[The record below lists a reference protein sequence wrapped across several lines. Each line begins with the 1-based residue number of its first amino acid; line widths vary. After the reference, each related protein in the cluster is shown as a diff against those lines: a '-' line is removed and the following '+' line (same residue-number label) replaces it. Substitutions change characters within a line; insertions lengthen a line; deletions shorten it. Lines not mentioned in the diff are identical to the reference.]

1 MINASK
7 EFKKSL
13 LDGNRNYQEY
23 VDITLLDGTELNLR
37 NKDLWG
43 GGITIDDSV
52 SSESSFDIGS
62 VIINQCTI
70 TINNI
75 YEEFSDYD
83 FNNAEVVVHIG
94 LILGEENGQ
103 EKIEKLRKGTFYVD
117 EAKYNGSIITL
128 NCLDGMSKFDK
139 SYEESSLV
147 YPSSLSEIVADAC
160 YVCGVVLNTASFPN
174 MDYVVSEKP
183 DNVTTFREVLRNCAQ
198 IACSF
203 ARFDV
208 WGRLELKWFNQ
219 DVIKEGTGLDG
230 GIFDENSPYATGDD
244 ADGGSF
250 VPWDEGYQYDAGTFS
265 EMQGYHNITSSY
277 TSNIGTDDVVVTGI
291 EILTSN
297 GNDPKTYFYG
307 DEGYVI
313 KIENNDFI
321 TEEKANSIA
330 KFIGDK
336 IIGFRFRKAT
346 INHPSDP
353 TIEAGD
359 VGFFTDRKQNSY
371 PIIISGTTFSTGSNQ
386 STRSSATDP
395 LRNSADRFSEA
406 TKNYVKSRK
415 NTSEQISNYDK
426 SVQMLTNLITQSFG
440 VYKTEEVLEDGSTVY
455 YMHNKPTLEE
465 SQTVWKM
472 TADAFAVSTDGGKTW
487 NAGMDSSGNAVV
499 NVLSAIGINFDWA
512 RGGTLT
518 LGGVGNG
525 DGRLVILNTWGAQV
539 GYIDNTGAH
548 FNQGEFYGA
557 IYATEGRFYGELVS
571 ATGTFSGTLNAAK
584 GVFSGSLSAATG
596 TFAGQLSA
604 ASGTFS
610 GTVSAGTVT
619 GSNINGSNINGTTI
633 TGGSIY
639 GSSITSNLPNYT
651 NRIVMN
657 NSVLS
662 LYIDSDFGDLSGQ
675 IYPFISSDVNVDG
688 ADITVGRASALGIQA
703 NNEMRLILDSHV
715 IARIFKHWK
724 SNITGDPVGN
734 DWFFQVSEKFIAKK
748 RSDFEKNVFVGGNLT
763 VSGTKN
769 RIANTKNY
777 GKRLFYCYETT
788 YPAFGDIGS
797 GKTDENGICYIS
809 IDSIFSESVRT
820 DIHYHVFL
828 QKEGKG
834 DIWVE
839 EKEASYFIVKGT
851 PNLSFSWEVK
861 AVQKDYTSEYLND
874 YDIRENEEMED
885 VSSAKLVLDEEID
898 DYQNLDIESMFWSNI
913 VQYDTEME
921 GIFNENSTSVSGD

>member
-94 LILGEENGQ
+94 LILGEENGK

-147 YPSSLSEIVADAC
+147 YPASLSEIVADAC

-183 DNVTTFREVLRNCAQ
+183 DNVTTFREVLRNCVQ

-244 ADGGSF
+244 VDGGSF
-250 VPWDEGYQYDAGTFS
+250 NPWNEGYQYDAGTFS

-472 TADAFAVSTDGGKTW
+472 TADAFAVSTDGGETW

-518 LGGVGNG
+518 LGGLGNG
-525 DGRLVILNTWGAQV
+525 NGKLIIRDSNENQI
-539 GYIDNTGAH
+539 GYIDNTGVYFDKGRIVGAEVI
-548 FNQGEFYGA
+548 GGA
-557 IYATEGRFYGELVS
+557 IRGTEIDGGSVSGSTIYGGSIEGPS
-571 ATGTFSGTLNAAK
+571 ISGASITGT
-584 GVFSGSLSAATG
+584 
-596 TFAGQLSA
+596 
-604 ASGTFS
+604 
-610 GTVSAGTVT
+610 
-619 GSNINGSNINGTTI
+619 NINGGEITGTNVSGSTVYGTAISGGTIDGTTI
-633 TGGSIY
+633 SGGTID
-639 GSSITSNLPNYT
+639 GTTIKA
-651 NRIVMN
+651 
-657 NSVLS
+657 S
-662 LYIDSDFGDLSGQ
+662 LFESQGLEQGIAIDYEIRLYDK
-675 IYPFISSDVNVDG
+675 DVNERAKICTTNMLFQTEDLAVKYG
-688 ADITVGRASALGIQA
+688 AQIKADQLVLISTNNRADLAIFRNKEIYF
-703 NNEMRLILDSHV
+703 NNDL
-715 IARIFKHWK
+715 KC
-724 SNITGDPVGN
+724 
-734 DWFFQVSEKFIAKK
+734 
-748 RSDFEKNVFVGGNLT
+748 
-763 VSGTKN
+763 SGTKN
-769 RIANTKNY
+769 RIVNTDTY
-777 GKRLFYCYETT
+777 GRRLHYCYETPT
-788 YPAFGDIGS
+788 PYFGDIGNS
-797 GKTDENGICYIS
+797 VIGDNGECFVL
-809 IDSIFSESVRT
+809 IDNIFFETIESDVE
-820 DIHYHVFL
+820 YNVFL
-828 QKEGKG
+828 QKEGEG
-834 DIWVE
+834 DLWVAL
-839 EKEASYFIVKGT
+839 KENDYFLVKGT
-851 PNLSFSWEVK
+851 PKLKFSWEVK
-861 AVQKDYTSEYLND
+861 AIQKGY
-874 YDIRENEEMED
+874 RERRLDDNE
-885 VSSAKLVLDEEID
+885 KLLEVKYI
-898 DYQNLDIESMFWSNI
+898 
-913 VQYDTEME
+913 
-921 GIFNENSTSVSGD
+921 

>member
-23 VDITLLDGTELNLR
+23 ADITLLDGTELNLR

-147 YPSSLSEIVADAC
+147 YPASLSEIVADAC

-219 DVIKEGTGLDG
+219 DVIKEGIGLDG

-291 EILTSN
+291 EILASN

-330 KFIGDK
+330 KFIGD
-336 IIGFRFRKAT
+336 
-346 INHPSDP
+346 
-353 TIEAGD
+353 
-359 VGFFTDRKQNSY
+359 
-371 PIIISGTTFSTGSNQ
+371 
-386 STRSSATDP
+386 
-395 LRNSADRFSEA
+395 
-406 TKNYVKSRK
+406 
-415 NTSEQISNYDK
+415 
-426 SVQMLTNLITQSFG
+426 
-440 VYKTEEVLEDGSTVY
+440 
-455 YMHNKPTLEE
+455 
-465 SQTVWKM
+465 
-472 TADAFAVSTDGGKTW
+472 
-487 NAGMDSSGNAVV
+487 
-499 NVLSAIGINFDWA
+499 
-512 RGGTLT
+512 
-518 LGGVGNG
+518 
-525 DGRLVILNTWGAQV
+525 
-539 GYIDNTGAH
+539 
-548 FNQGEFYGA
+548 
-557 IYATEGRFYGELVS
+557 
-571 ATGTFSGTLNAAK
+571 
-584 GVFSGSLSAATG
+584 
-596 TFAGQLSA
+596 
-604 ASGTFS
+604 
-610 GTVSAGTVT
+610 
-619 GSNINGSNINGTTI
+619 
-633 TGGSIY
+633 
-639 GSSITSNLPNYT
+639 
-651 NRIVMN
+651 
-657 NSVLS
+657 
-662 LYIDSDFGDLSGQ
+662 
-675 IYPFISSDVNVDG
+675 
-688 ADITVGRASALGIQA
+688 
-703 NNEMRLILDSHV
+703 
-715 IARIFKHWK
+715 
-724 SNITGDPVGN
+724 
-734 DWFFQVSEKFIAKK
+734 
-748 RSDFEKNVFVGGNLT
+748 
-763 VSGTKN
+763 
-769 RIANTKNY
+769 
-777 GKRLFYCYETT
+777 
-788 YPAFGDIGS
+788 
-797 GKTDENGICYIS
+797 
-809 IDSIFSESVRT
+809 
-820 DIHYHVFL
+820 
-828 QKEGKG
+828 
-834 DIWVE
+834 
-839 EKEASYFIVKGT
+839 
-851 PNLSFSWEVK
+851 
-861 AVQKDYTSEYLND
+861 
-874 YDIRENEEMED
+874 
-885 VSSAKLVLDEEID
+885 
-898 DYQNLDIESMFWSNI
+898 
-913 VQYDTEME
+913 
-921 GIFNENSTSVSGD
+921 

>member
-1 MINASK
+1 MRNVSKQFYTTMEERRDFYPSVEITFSDGQKKMLGKDEMYVSGNTIVESAETSSFPLGQFAARRITLSIINDDDRWSVYNFAWAK
-7 EFKKSL
+7 IVLKTKFE
-13 LDGNRNYQEY
+13 
-23 VDITLLDGTELNLR
+23 LLDGTTETINI
-37 NKDLWG
+37 G
-43 GGITIDDSV
+43 TYTVATPEAYGTTITITAIDDSYRCDKEYDTALTYPITV
-52 SSESSFDIGS
+52 SEALLDSCATCGITLLSSHFNNSDYVIPSKPTNLTHRQFIGYCAMLAGGNAAMDEDNRL
-62 VIINQCTI
+62 IIKT
-70 TINNI
+70 
-75 YEEFSDYD
+75 YDFSDFTKSSDEWGGVFDVLSDERYMTGD
-83 FNNAEVVVHIG
+83 DISGGVFSPWDVGEVEDPVFSDLKNV
-94 LILGEENGQ
+94 N
-103 EKIEKLRKGTFYVD
+103 
-117 EAKYNGSIITL
+117 
-128 NCLDGMSKFDK
+128 
-139 SYEESSLV
+139 
-147 YPSSLSEIVADAC
+147 
-160 YVCGVVLNTASFPN
+160 VLNNFGSGITVDV
-174 MDYVVSEKP
+174 DYVVITGVQMSSGSE
-183 DNVTTFREVLRNCAQ
+183 VYL
-198 IACSF
+198 
-203 ARFDV
+203 
-208 WGRLELKWFNQ
+208 
-219 DVIKEGTGLDG
+219 
-230 GIFDENSPYATGDD
+230 
-244 ADGGSF
+244 
-250 VPWDEGYQYDAGTFS
+250 
-265 EMQGYHNITSSY
+265 
-277 TSNIGTDDVVVTGI
+277 
-291 EILTSN
+291 
-297 GNDPKTYFYG
+297 YG
-307 DEGYVI
+307 QEGYVLSLDSPLAKGKEAEAVERIGQRIVGLKFRPFSGQHLAYPIAEFLDLAYVTDRNGRAYQTVLTDVDFTYFGYTALKCVADSPIRNSSTYYGNEVKAII
-313 KIENNDFI
+313 KAR
-321 TEEKANSIA
+321 EESEELINQYDKAMSALNGLMANSLGLFTTT
-330 KFIGDK
+330 KYTESG
-336 IIGFRFRKAT
+336 GR
-346 INHPSDP
+346 
-353 TIEAGD
+353 IEYQHD
-359 VGFFTDRKQNSY
+359 
-371 PIIISGTTFSTGSNQ
+371 
-386 STRSSATDP
+386 
-395 LRNSADRFSEA
+395 
-406 TKNYVKSRK
+406 
-415 NTSEQISNYDK
+415 
-426 SVQMLTNLITQSFG
+426 
-440 VYKTEEVLEDGSTVY
+440 
-455 YMHNKPTLEE
+455 KPTLEE
-465 SQTVWKM
+465 SEKIWEKSE
-472 TADAFAVSTDGGKTW
+472 AGFRVSTDGGETW
-487 NAGMDSSGNAVV
+487 NAGMDASGNAVL
-499 NVLSAIGINFDWA
+499 NALSIIGITFDWA

-548 FNQGEFYGA
+548 FSQGEFYGA

-619 GSNINGSNINGTTI
+619 GSNISGSNIDGTTI

-748 RSDFEKNVFVGGNLT
+748 RSDFEKNVHIVGDLN

-769 RIANTKNY
+769 RLTDTENY

-788 YPAFGDIGS
+788 YPMFGDIGS
-797 GKTDENGICYIS
+797 GKTDENGVCYIS
-809 IDSIFSESVRT
+809 IDNIFSESVRT

-828 QKEGKG
+828 QKEGQG

-839 EKEASYFIVKGT
+839 EKEASYFVVKGA

-885 VSSAKLVLDEEID
+885 VSSAKIVLDEEID
-898 DYQNLDIESMFWSNI
+898 EYRNIDIESMFYNDI
-913 VQYDTEME
+913 VQYDAEME
-921 GIFNENSTSVSGD
+921 GMFNENSTSVSGD